1 MPCRPRLPTSKATR
15 PTPVFS
21 GTCTS
26 GKSNKLRFVARLLA
40 RRLVH
45 AIPLLFLISVL
56 VFLLIHA
63 APGGPLAIYLAN
75 PNVRPEDIARLRR
88 ALGLDRS
95 LWQQYWSWLGAFVVG
110 DWGYSF
116 SDGRPVLTR
125 VLERIPATFELM
137 SVSLACAMAL
147 TVPVGVWSGVR
158 RGHAFDR
165 LTTTVSM

>member
-15 PTPVFS
+15 PIPVFS

-75 PNVRPEDIARLRR
+75 PNVRPEDIERLRR

-95 LWQQYWSWLGAFVVG
+95 LWQQYWSWLGAFLSG

-116 SDGRPVLTR
+116 SDGRAVSARVAERLAGPTR
-125 VLERIPATFELM
+125 L
-137 SVSLACAMAL
+137 
-147 TVPVGVWSGVR
+147 VGGSGGAG
-158 RGHAFDR
+158 RG
-165 LTTTVSM
+165 

>member
-75 PNVRPEDIARLRR
+75 PNVRPEDIERLRGGPGPDR
-88 ALGLDRS
+88 PLGQADLR
-95 LWQQYWSWLGAFVVG
+95 W
-110 DWGYSF
+110 
-116 SDGRPVLTR
+116 
-125 VLERIPATFELM
+125 
-137 SVSLACAMAL
+137 
-147 TVPVGVWSGVR
+147 
-158 RGHAFDR
+158 RGGGG
-165 LTTTVSM
+165 